1 MDGKETLTAMVLG
14 RQLTDD
20 FLLIGPMILC
30 YDHLLTLRSE
40 IHFVWGK
47 AKRLSF
53 FLFVVLRYGCLL
65 TNIGMIGLR
74 FGPVPL
80 DRCHA
85 MFLTNTVLLILQ
97 NVLVGNILGLR
108 VYVVYNFS
116 KLVLLFLISTG
127 VVTVALAAW
136 SISGETWV
144 ATQTSGCEFQLQ
156 KGSAIRK
163 STRIESPLDLK
174 LRSLKGMAG
183 AWEAQLCCDVV
194 VFVFTVIRS
203 YNQPSKIRRSI
214 LSYMLR
220 DGALYFAILAL
231 VNLGNILMFYL
242 GDPWTASSL
251 SWFTSSLSVTMVSRL
266 MLHLHQVADLGVLTQ
281 HDEETSVHFRP
292 SDEES
297 GICTQD

>member
-1 MDGKETLTAMVLG
+1 
-14 RQLTDD
+14 
-20 FLLIGPMILC
+20 MILC
-30 YDHLLTLRSE
+30 YDYLLTLRSE

-47 AKRLSF
+47 PKRLSS
-53 FLFVVLRYGCLL
+53 FLFGFLRHGCLL
-65 TNIGMIGLR
+65 SNIGMIGLR

-80 DRCHA
+80 DVWIILWCHA
-85 MFLTNTVLLILQ
+85 MFLTNIVLLILQ
-97 NVLVGNILGLR
+97 NVLVRNILGLR
-108 VYVVYNFS
+108 SMSCTISASWCFCFS
-116 KLVLLFLISTG
+116 S
-127 VVTVALAAW
+127 W
-136 SISGETWV
+136 SISGEIWV
-144 ATQTSGCEFQLQ
+144 ATQTSDCEFSLP

-163 STRIESPLDLK
+163 STGPEPPLHLK

-183 AWEAQLCCDVV
+183 AWVAQLGCDVV

-220 DGALYFAILAL
+220 DVKEHIISLSILAL
-231 VNLGNILMFYL
+231 VNLGNILI
-242 GDPWTASSL
+242 P
-251 SWFTSSLSVTMVSRL
+251 SWFKSTLSVTMVSRL

-292 SDEES
+292 GDEES